1 VKTDVVVIGAGA
13 MGSSTAWWLARRNHD
28 VVLLEQFEQGHVRG
42 SSHGGSRIF
51 RLAYPD
57 AEYVALAQ
65 LALPLWRELEDDAG
79 VPLLDT
85 TGGLDHGDPAVIEA
99 VEAALAARGAASERL
114 SPGAAHERWPGMVFD
129 RAALFQPDAGR
140 CRADDTVRA
149 LQDRAAAHGA
159 SIHFSTGPA
168 TVHEQGGGVVAR
180 CLYADLEVEAS
191 VAVIT
196 AGAWVDRVAPSGI
209 GLPDT
214 TVTQEQIAHFPPRD
228 TGEWPSFIHHG
239 IDERDGVV
247 YGLRTPGEGIK
258 VGGHHE
264 GPVVDPDERSFDPD
278 PERVAQSVR
287 YAERWL
293 PGVDPVPV
301 FGVTCLYT
309 TTPTEDFVVDR
320 RGPFIIGS
328 ACSGHGFKFTPAI
341 GLLLADL
348 ATDESS
354 VPRIARFGLSR

>member
-1 VKTDVVVIGAGA
+1 
-13 MGSSTAWWLARRNHD
+13 MGSATAWWLARRGRD

-57 AEYVALAQ
+57 PEYVGLAQ
-65 LALPLWRELEDDAG
+65 LALRLWRELEEDAG

-85 TGGLDHGDPAVIEA
+85 TGGLDHGDPSMIDAVR
-99 VEAALAARGAASERL
+99 AALLARSAQCEL
-114 SPGAAHERWPGMVFD
+114 LTPDAAHERWPGIAFD
-129 RAALFQPDAGR
+129 RAVLHQPDAGR
-140 CRADDTVRA
+140 CRADGTVQA
-149 LQDRAAAHGA
+149 LQDRAAVHGA
-159 SIHFSTGPA
+159 AVHFSVGPA
-168 TVHEQGGGVVAR
+168 TVSEHGDGVLAR
-180 CLYADLEVEAS
+180 CLYSDLEIEAR

-196 AGAWVDRVAPSGI
+196 AGAWVERVAPSGI
-209 GLPDT
+209 GLPELK
-214 TVTQEQIAHFPPRD
+214 VTQEQIAHFPPRLAD
-228 TGEWPSFIHHG
+228 EWPSFIHHG
-239 IDERDGVV
+239 VDGGGTV

-264 GPVVDPDERSFDPD
+264 GPVVDPDERSFDLD
-278 PERVAQSVR
+278 PSRVEQSVR

-293 PGVDPVPV
+293 PGVEPVPV

-341 GLLLADL
+341 GLLLAEL
-348 ATDESS
+348 ATDETT

>member
-1 VKTDVVVIGAGA
+1 MCEGAATGGRA
-13 MGSSTAWWLARRNHD
+13 SS
-28 VVLLEQFEQGHVRG
+28 V
-42 SSHGGSRIF
+42 SRI
-51 RLAYPD
+51 PMP
-57 AEYVALAQ
+57 EYVALAQ

-85 TGGLDHGDPAVIEA
+85 TGGFDHGDPEVIEA
-99 VEAALAARGAASERL
+99 VEAALAARGAANERL

-209 GLPDT
+209 GLPDM
-214 TVTQEQIAHFPPRD
+214 TVTQEQIAHFSPRDDRRVAELHPPR
-228 TGEWPSFIHHG
+228 H
-239 IDERDGVV
+239 
-247 YGLRTPGEGIK
+247 
-258 VGGHHE
+258 
-264 GPVVDPDERSFDPD
+264 
-278 PERVAQSVR
+278 
-287 YAERWL
+287 
-293 PGVDPVPV
+293 
-301 FGVTCLYT
+301 
-309 TTPTEDFVVDR
+309 R
-320 RGPFIIGS
+320 R
-328 ACSGHGFKFTPAI
+328 
-341 GLLLADL
+341 
-348 ATDESS
+348 
-354 VPRIARFGLSR
+354 R